1 MATALEL
8 NGMRTQGQDVRMANI
23 MAVQALSNIVKTSL
37 GPQGLDKMLVDDIGD
52 VTITNDGATI
62 LRQIEVEH
70 PAAKIL
76 VELSQLQDKEV
87 GDGTTTVVI
96 LAAELLKRAADM
108 IKNRIHPSHIING
121 YKTAMKHAVKFI
133 EDKLSVSTSNLVE
146 NGLVNVAKTS
156 MSSKI
161 ISGESD
167 LYCQLAV
174 KAMLHVKSANGKY
187 VVKNVHIIKAHGLS
201 MQESTFYGGYVLR
214 MSRVSQQ
221 MPTKVDNAKIALL
234 DFNLSKF
241 RLGMGIQ
248 VLVSD
253 PKNLELIRKREL
265 DILKE
270 RLEAILATGVNVI
283 FTTKAIDDYAA
294 KYLVENNVMG
304 LRRIDKADM
313 RRISKLTGAAI
324 VTTMSN
330 NEGVEVFDV
339 SSIGNAECVYEQ
351 NLGDNDFV
359 FIQNEKSTN
368 PVCTLVFRGSNEYM
382 LDEVER
388 SVHDSLCVLK
398 RTLESGS
405 VVAGG
410 GAVETSLSV
419 YLERVA
425 KKANSRDQIPIAE
438 FAESMLVI
446 PRQLALNAAKDSLDL
461 VSKLVAL
468 HTKSQND
475 SDYNAGDD
483 EGNSSAWLKHV
494 GLDLAEGVIRNN
506 FKAGVLEPTISKT
519 KSIKFAT
526 EAAIALLR
534 IDDMIKIAPEK
545 EDIPKRR

>member
-37 GPQGLDKMLVDDIGD
+37 GPQGMDKMLVDDIGD

-96 LAAELLKRAADM
+96 LAAEMLKRAAEM
-108 IKNRIHPSHIING
+108 IRNRVHPSHIISG
-121 YKTAMKHAVKFI
+121 YKTACKYAVKYI
-133 EDKLSVSTSNLVE
+133 EDNLAVPTDNLE
-146 NGLVNVAKTS
+146 RQGLINIAKTS

-161 ISGESD
+161 IGGDSE
-167 LYCQLAV
+167 LYSRLAME
-174 KAMLHVKSANGKY
+174 AMLHVKGATGRY
-187 VVKNVHIIKAHGLS
+187 PVKNVNILKAHGLS
-201 MQESTFYGGYVLR
+201 MHESNIFPGYVLR

-221 MPTKVDNAKIALL
+221 MPIKVENAKLALL

-241 RLGMGIQ
+241 RLGMGIM
-248 VLVSD
+248 VTVSD
-253 PKNLELIRKREL
+253 PKNLELIRRREL

-270 RLEAILATGVNVI
+270 RLESILAQGVNVI

-294 KYLVENNVMG
+294 KYLVEKNVMG

-313 RRISKLTGAAI
+313 KRIAKLTHATI
-324 VTTMSN
+324 VTTMAN
-330 NEGVEVFDV
+330 NEGLESFDPAN
-339 SSIGNAECVYEQ
+339 IGHAECVYEE
-351 NLGDNDFV
+351 NMGDNDFV
-359 FIQNEKSTN
+359 FIKNEKTSN
-368 PVCTLVFRGSNEYM
+368 PICSLILRGSNEIM

-388 SVHDSLCVLK
+388 SIHDSLCVLK

-410 GAVETSLSV
+410 GAVETALSV
-419 YLERVA
+419 YLERMA
-425 KKANSRDQIPIAE
+425 KKCANSDQIAIAE
-438 FAESMLVI
+438 FAEAMLII
-446 PRQLALNAAKDSLDL
+446 PKQLALNAAKDTLDL
-461 VSKLVAL
+461 VSKLTVL
-468 HTKSQND
+468 HNNNQNEP
-475 SDYNAGDD
+475 NN
-483 EGNSSAWLKHV
+483 EKLTWLKFV
-494 GLDLAEGVIRNN
+494 GLDLIEGKVRNN
-506 FKAGVLEPTISKT
+506 FEAGVLEPTVSKT
-519 KSIKFAT
+519 KAIKFAT

>member
-96 LAAELLKRAADM
+96 IAAELLKRAAEM
-108 IKNRIHPSHIING
+108 IRNKIHPSHIISG
-121 YKTAMKHAVKFI
+121 YKSAMRLAIKYI
-133 EDKLSVSTSNLVE
+133 EEHLAVSTIKLDK
-146 NGLVNVAKTS
+146 NGLINVAKTS

-161 ISGESD
+161 IGGESD
-167 LYCQLAV
+167 MYSALAV
-174 KAMLHVKSANGKY
+174 EAMLHVKTASGKY
-187 VVKNVHIIKAHGLS
+187 PVKSVNIMKAHGLS
-201 MQESTFYGGYVLR
+201 MQESFFFSGYVLR

-221 MPTKVDNAKIALL
+221 MPIKVDNAKIALL

-241 RLGMGIQ
+241 RLGMGIS
-248 VLVSD
+248 VCVSD

-270 RLEAILATGVNVI
+270 RLEAILAKGVNVI

-294 KYLVENNVMG
+294 KYLVEKNVMG
-304 LRRIDKADM
+304 LRRIEKSDLK
-313 RRISKLTGAAI
+313 RIAKLTGAKI
-324 VTTMSN
+324 ITTMANS
-330 NEGVEVFDV
+330 EGLESFDEI
-339 SSIGNAECVYEQ
+339 SIGKAESVYEQ
-351 NLGDNDFV
+351 NLGDNDYV
-359 FIQNEKSTN
+359 FIKNVEVAN
-368 PVCTLVFRGSNEYM
+368 PICSLILRGSNEFM

-388 SVHDSLCVLK
+388 SLHDSLCVLK

-410 GAVETSLSV
+410 GAVETALSV
-419 YLERVA
+419 YLERKA
-425 KKANSRDQIPIAE
+425 KSSSSSDQIAIAE
-438 FAESMLVI
+438 FAESLMVI
-446 PRQLALNAAKDSLDL
+446 PKQLALNAAKDTLEL
-461 VSKLVAL
+461 ISKLNVIHNNHL
-468 HTKSQND
+468 ND
-475 SDYNAGDD
+475 PTNEKLVY
-483 EGNSSAWLKHV
+483 LKYV
-494 GLDLAEGVIRNN
+494 GLDLVEGKVRNN
-506 FKAGVLEPTISKT
+506 LEAGVLEPTVSKT

-534 IDDMIKIAPEK
+534 LDDMIKIAPEK
-545 EDIPKRR
+545 EQTPQRC

>member
-1 MATALEL
+1 
-8 NGMRTQGQDVRMANI
+8 
-23 MAVQALSNIVKTSL
+23 
-37 GPQGLDKMLVDDIGD
+37 
-52 VTITNDGATI
+52 
-62 LRQIEVEH
+62 
-70 PAAKIL
+70 
-76 VELSQLQDKEV
+76 
-87 GDGTTTVVI
+87 
-96 LAAELLKRAADM
+96 
-108 IKNRIHPSHIING
+108 
-121 YKTAMKHAVKFI
+121 
-133 EDKLSVSTSNLVE
+133 
-146 NGLVNVAKTS
+146 
-156 MSSKI
+156 
-161 ISGESD
+161 
-167 LYCQLAV
+167 
-174 KAMLHVKSANGKY
+174 
-187 VVKNVHIIKAHGLS
+187 
-201 MQESTFYGGYVLR
+201 